1 MLARAHA
8 HCLLAALSAVALL
21 AVASAQNDVALD
33 WELISYPTGDD
44 QVSCRLLHRYVKHIA
59 RRGSQPWR
67 LQTRV
72 VPASPQCACEV
83 QEGLCTSLAA
93 LPGCEPH

>member
-21 AVASAQNDVALD
+21 AVATAQNDVALD
-33 WELISYPTGDD
+33 WELISYPKNDSPE
-44 QVSCRLLHRYVKHIA
+44 QVGCQYVRCIA

-72 VPASPQCACEV
+72 VSASPQCACEV
-83 QEGLCTSLAA
+83 QEGLAA

>member
-33 WELISYPTGDD
+33 WELISYPKNDSPE
-44 QVSCRLLHRYVKHIA
+44 QVGCRYVKHIA

-83 QEGLCTSLAA
+83 QEGLAALCT

>member
-33 WELISYPTGDD
+33 WELISYPKGDD
-44 QVSCRLLHRYVKHIA
+44 QVGCRYMRCIA
-59 RRGSQPWR
+59 RRGSQSWR

-72 VPASPQCACEV
+72 VSASPQSACEV
-83 QEGLCTSLAA
+83 QEGLAA
-93 LPGCEPH
+93 LPGCD

>member
-1 MLARAHA
+1 MLTRAHA
-8 HCLLAALSAVALL
+8 QCLLAALSAVALL

-72 VPASPQCACEV
+72 VSASPQCACEV
-83 QEGLCTSLAA
+83 QEGLAA

>member
-1 MLARAHA
+1 MLTRAHA

-83 QEGLCTSLAA
+83 QEGLAA

>member
-83 QEGLCTSLAA
+83 QEGLAA

>member
-21 AVASAQNDVALD
+21 AVASAQPDVTLD

-44 QVSCRLLHRYVKHIA
+44 QV
-59 RRGSQPWR
+59 
-67 LQTRV
+67 
-72 VPASPQCACEV
+72 
-83 QEGLCTSLAA
+83 
-93 LPGCEPH
+93 GC